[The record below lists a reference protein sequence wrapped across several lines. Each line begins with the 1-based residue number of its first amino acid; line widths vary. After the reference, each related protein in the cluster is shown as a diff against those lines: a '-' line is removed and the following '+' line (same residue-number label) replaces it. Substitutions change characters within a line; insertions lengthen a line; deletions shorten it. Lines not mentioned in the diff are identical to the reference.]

1 MKLHSISFFEF
12 CFIISGFP
20 FGASFSSTF
29 WRAQDEV
36 LHSASID
43 LPGASPC
50 IRGPVAFFAV
60 MDGHGGSKAAQYTRD
75 HLQTLVLAHLCRPD
89 ATVAGALA
97 AAFEAVDAAFM
108 SSAHS
113 DTSGTTCVAML
124 IELPTG
130 QCWVANAGDSR
141 CIVARGADAVAL
153 SVDHKADRPD
163 EVQRIIGAGGMAI
176 YSRRILRVV
185 VLSVRV
191 FIHAYAVD
199 VSSLWS
205 VQALSLT
212 VASLASWPFRAR
224 SAIPISRL
232 VANS

>member
-1 MKLHSISFFEF
+1 MELNSISFFEF
-12 CFIISGFP
+12 CLTILRFP
-20 FGASFSSTF
+20 LCGRFSSIF

-75 HLQTLVLAHLCRPD
+75 HLQALVLAHLCRPD

-108 SSAHS
+108 SSAHN
-113 DTSGTTCVAML
+113 DTSGTTCVTML

-153 SVDHKADRPD
+153 SVDHKAARPD
-163 EVQRIIGAGGMAI
+163 EVQRILGAGGMAI
-176 YSRRILRVV
+176 YPRRILRVA
-185 VLSVRV
+185 VLSVCV
-191 FIHAYAVD
+191 FIHAYPVD
-199 VSSLWS
+199 VSSL
-205 VQALSLT
+205 
-212 VASLASWPFRAR
+212 
-224 SAIPISRL
+224 
-232 VANS
+232 